1 MRYLIPAFAS
11 LMMATSAVPV
21 RAQTPAPATQQSS
34 SPTTAPSPAP
44 VKPNKLSRRFSA
56 ANTTHDGHLTL
67 DQARKAKWTQV
78 VRHFGD
84 IDSDKKGY
92 VTEQEVSTAA
102 SQARAAKASQKPAPA
117 NRT

>member
-11 LMMATSAVPV
+11 LMLATSALPV
-21 RAQTPAPATQQSS
+21 RAQTVPPAPQQNSS
-34 SPTTAPSPAP
+34 STTTPSQAPA
-44 VKPNKLSRRFSA
+44 KATKLSRRFSA

-84 IDSDKKGY
+84 IDGDKKGY
-92 VTEQEVSTAA
+92 VTEQEVGTAA
-102 SQARAAKASQKPAPA
+102 AQARAAKAAQKAAPA